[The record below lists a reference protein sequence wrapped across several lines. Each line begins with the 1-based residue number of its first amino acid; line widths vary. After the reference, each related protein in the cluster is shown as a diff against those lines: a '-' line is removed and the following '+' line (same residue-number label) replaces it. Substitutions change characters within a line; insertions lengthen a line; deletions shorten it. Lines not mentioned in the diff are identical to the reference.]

1 MKTRTARSYLI
12 KAVVSKTAFAFSFGT
27 CHQSRGWA
35 ASPPAPCSPL
45 LVSAHNVLPAGL
57 MVNPVFPLRVAARL
71 LGGEWSGRDGWNMEL
86 GKSSRLA
93 EAEKPRWSPRD
104 WRHGWVQLWCAKA
117 RRSECCNW
125 YQFRTERCPSLPAR
139 PAWRPAR
146 LGLACFSQ
154 SQMSN
159 VE

>member
-1 MKTRTARSYLI
+1 MACCCY
-12 KAVVSKTAFAFSFGT
+12 AAGT
-27 CHQSRGWA
+27 
-35 ASPPAPCSPL
+35 
-45 LVSAHNVLPAGL
+45 
-57 MVNPVFPLRVAARL
+57 
-71 LGGEWSGRDGWNMEL
+71 GRDGWNLEL

-104 WRHGWVQLWCAKA
+104 WWHGWVQLWCAKA

-146 LGLACFSQ
+146 LGLACLAQ
-154 SQMSN
+154 SRMSN
-159 VE
+159 KILEYSTDAQITQPWNISIWNIPQIRFERNRGMFHRCVISDTVEYSTNESVEYSIVVQNAKLWNN